1 MKNTIK
7 VSFLTLFLTTS
18 FFLKAQLNF
27 TRFDSIIVLKQN
39 GDTLKHPWAG
49 GFNSPQF
56 SEIDLN
62 NDAIMDLFVYD
73 RSINRITTFIN
84 TGTPNQISYQLAPQY
99 ITQFPPDLHDW
110 VLLRDY
116 NCDGLMDIFTAGTGG
131 IRVFKNT
138 TTGSNLQFVPVTG
151 GNPAFDI
158 LFSNFQPDSATPSMV
173 NLFVTTLDIP
183 VIDDIDNDGDLDVLT
198 FSILGSHI
206 EYHRNLS
213 IERYGNCD
221 SLDFELRNKCWG
233 FFKENATANTIT
245 LNDTCSFNINN
256 PEKISGG
263 NKHSGST
270 LLSIDVDSN
279 GTKDLI
285 LGDVSFKNMVL
296 VTNSDQSLDLTA
308 SHATASDTLFPKNN
322 ANPFTIPINID
333 LFPAGFYL
341 DVNNDGV
348 KDLLASPN
356 CFTGCEN
363 LASAWL
369 YENTRSTNLPNFSFT
384 TNSFLQGDMIEV
396 GLGAH
401 PVFFDHNSDGLMDLV
416 IGNAGFT
423 DITTAAGIRSSLFL
437 YENIGTANKPAYKL
451 ITNDYAGVST
461 INLDVANNQPTFRI
475 IPTFGDIDGDGDKD
489 MIIGGDNGK
498 LHLFENTAGAGN
510 VANFILSQPEYRSI
524 DIGLFA
530 APQLIDL
537 NRDGLLDL
545 IIGDRLGYISY
556 FENVGTTTL
565 ASFNLLTSQ
574 LGGVKTRRANEFNGN
589 CIPFVFEENGSYK
602 LISGAT
608 NGYIY
613 LYDSIEGNLSSNFFL
628 VDSAYLNI
636 KQGGWTAVNVADVN
650 NDGGLDLVVG
660 NVAGGVTFYKGDGN
674 TVISV
679 SEQQSNIS
687 TILIYPNPAKNNI
700 IIDFGDNK
708 LTDASVVLI
717 DMVGRTLFSKKV
729 THQKETIYLNEFA
742 QGIYFVKFSNKNG
755 SKVYRIVKE

>member
-1 MKNTIK
+1 MKNIIK
-7 VSFLTLFLTTS
+7 ISCLTFFLTTS
-18 FFLKAQLNF
+18 FFANAQLNF

-39 GDTLKHPWAG
+39 GDTLKYPWAG

-84 TGTPNQISYQLAPQY
+84 TGTPNQVAYQLAPQY
-99 ITQFPPDLHDW
+99 ANQFPPDLHDW
-110 VLLRDY
+110 VILRDY

-158 LFSNFQPDSATPSMV
+158 LFSNFQPDSPTPSMV

-221 SLDFELRNKCWG
+221 SLDYELRNKCWG
-233 FFKENATANTIT
+233 FFREDAVANTIT

-256 PEKISGG
+256 PERNSGG

-270 LLSIDVDSN
+270 LLSMDVDSN

-296 VTNSDQSLDLTA
+296 VINSDQSLDLTA
-308 SHATASDTLFPKNN
+308 SYISSSDTLFPSNYSN
-322 ANPFTIPINID
+322 TLPVDID

-341 DVNNDGV
+341 DVNNDGI
-348 KDLLASPN
+348 KDLIAAPN

-384 TNSFLQGDMIEV
+384 TKSFLQGDMIEV

-416 IGNAGFT
+416 IGNSNFT
-423 DITTAAGIRSSLFL
+423 DTTAFAGIRSSLFL
-437 YENIGTANKPAYKL
+437 YENIGTANKPIYKL
-451 ITNDYAGVST
+451 ITNDYAGIST
-461 INLDVANNQPTFRI
+461 INLDVANNQPTFRL

-489 MIIGGDNGK
+489 MIVGGDNGFI
-498 LHLFENTAGAGN
+498 HLFENTAGVGN
-510 VANFILSQPEYRSI
+510 IANFVLNQPEYRAI
-524 DIGLFA
+524 DVGVFA

-545 IIGDRLGYISY
+545 IIGDRLGFISY
-556 FENVGTTTL
+556 FENVGSATS
-565 ASFNLLTSQ
+565 ASYSLVTSQ
-574 LGGVKTRRANEFNGN
+574 LGGVKTRRFNEFNGN
-589 CIPFVFEENGSYK
+589 CIPFVFEENGTYK

-613 LYDSIEGNLSSNFFL
+613 LYDSIDGNLSNNFYL
-628 VDSAYLNI
+628 VDSNFLNI
-636 KQGGWTAVNVADVN
+636 NQGGWSAVNVADIN

-660 NVAGGVTFYKGDGN
+660 NVAGGLNFYKGDGN
-674 TVISV
+674 IIVSV
-679 SEQQSNIS
+679 KEQQQTIS
-687 TILIYPNPAKNNI
+687 PVLIYPNPTKNTI
-700 IIDFGDNK
+700 TIDFVDNK
-708 LTDASVVLI
+708 LTDASIVLI

-729 THQKETIYLNEFA
+729 THQKETINLNEFA
-742 QGIYFVKFSNKNG
+742 QGIYFVKFSIKNG